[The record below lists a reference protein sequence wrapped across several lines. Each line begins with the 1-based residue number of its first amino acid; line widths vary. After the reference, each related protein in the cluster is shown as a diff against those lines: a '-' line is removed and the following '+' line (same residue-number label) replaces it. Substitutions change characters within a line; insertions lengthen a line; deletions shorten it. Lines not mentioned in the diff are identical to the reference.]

1 MDNIQNVKFVNIIP
15 PAAVVD
21 NAAFTS
27 TVVDTAGYGTVAF
40 VVNTGFTDIALAAL
54 KVQESDAKTDAT
66 TLDSGSDVTGLVWG
80 TSADPETGSTSTLPS
95 ATDDN
100 KVFAAFVSTKG
111 RKRYLQL
118 QATAGNGTTGTY
130 LAANAILGKA
140 GEGPYNASTRG
151 LGSNLIA

>member
-1 MDNIQNVKFVNIIP
+1 MNHLQNVKFVNIIP
-15 PAAVVD
+15 PGAVVD
-21 NAAFTS
+21 NAAYTS
-27 TVVDTAGYGTVAF
+27 TVVDTAGFDAVAF

-54 KVQESDAKTDAT
+54 KVQESDAITDSV
-66 TLDSGSDVTGLVWG
+66 TLNSGSDVTGLVWG
-80 TSADPETGSTSTLPS
+80 TSTNPDTGSTSALPS

-100 KVFAAFVSTKG
+100 KTFVAYVDTRA

-130 LAANAILGKA
+130 LAANAILSKA
-140 GEGPYNASTRG
+140 GEGPYNATTRG

>member
-1 MDNIQNVKFVNIIP
+1 MFDLQNDKIVNVIP
-15 PAAVVD
+15 PGAVVD

-27 TVVDTAGYGTVAF
+27 TVVDTAGFDTVAF
-40 VVNTGFTDIALAAL
+40 VVSLGATDAALATL
-54 KVQESDAKTDAT
+54 KIQESDTKTDAT
-66 TLDSGSDVTGLVWG
+66 TLSSGSDVTGLVWG
-80 TSADPETGSTSTLPS
+80 TSTDPDTGTTSALPS

-100 KVFAAFVSTKG
+100 KVFVAYVDTKA

-130 LAANAILGKA
+130 LNAVAVLGRA
-140 GEGPYNASTRG
+140 GQGAYDAETRG